1 MDKIMS
7 EFEVEMKFKGEP
19 RLTVYKKARTED
31 GARFAAILEA
41 SMNGFDVN
49 VVEFINIK
57 EIK

>member
-1 MDKIMS
+1 MN
-7 EFEVEMKFKGEP
+7 EFEVEMKFKNEP
-19 RLTVYKKARTED
+19 RLTVYKKARTSD

-57 EIK
+57 KMK

>member
-1 MDKIMS
+1 MS
-7 EFEVEMKFKGEP
+7 EFEIEMKFKGEP
-19 RLTVYKKARTED
+19 RLTVYKKARTQD